1 MRAATKGLSM
11 TLDDL
16 PPTITVERAGELLG
30 VSRRTAYRAAAA
42 GELPTL
48 RLGRRLL
55 VPTAQLR
62 TLLGLPPSGDRL
74 EEGAGR

>member
-1 MRAATKGLSM
+1 M

-62 TLLGLPPSGDRL
+62 TLLGLPPSEDRL